1 MSMMRAA
8 ILSVSGPVL
17 TRAERCLLDEIRPW
31 GVILMGRSIRS
42 RAQVRRLVDEI
53 WETLERPCLVFTDQ
67 EGGRVARLKA
77 PEWPT
82 FPTAETFARL
92 YDEDAALA
100 LEATFLS
107 HRLMATELA
116 ALGIHADCAPV
127 CDLRVPG
134 AHDIVGDRAF
144 GHEPAKVANL
154 ARAAME
160 GLHSGGVAS
169 VIKHIPGHGRAFA
182 DSHEELP
189 VVSVGRDLLDADLAA
204 FAAVNDAPMAM
215 TAHIAYEAI
224 DPGVAATHSVKL
236 ISEVIRQ
243 RIGFDGLLMSD
254 DLGMKALGGM
264 LAERAERALD
274 AGCDV
279 VLHCSGFLADHDE
292 ILAEMREVGEAA
304 RPLEGLALERAR
316 AAERMTT
323 GWIDPRFEADAVWES
338 LRAILRRPMEAVA

>member
-1 MSMMRAA
+1 MRAA

-17 TRAERCLLDEIRPW
+17 SPAERDLFSGLQPW
-31 GVILMGRSIRS
+31 GVILMGRSIES
-42 RAQVRRLVDEI
+42 RQQVRRLVDDI
-53 WETLERPCLVFTDQ
+53 WSALDRPCMVFTDQ
-67 EGGRVARLKA
+67 EGGRVARLRA

-82 FPTAETFARL
+82 FPSAETYARL
-92 YDEDAALA
+92 YGEDRARGTKAA
-100 LEATFLS
+100 FLG
-107 HRLMATELA
+107 HRLMAHELA
-116 ALGIHADCAPV
+116 ALGIHGDCAPV

-144 GHEPAKVANL
+144 GQEPVQVANL

-160 GLHSGGVAS
+160 GLHAGGVAA

-189 VVSVGRDLLDADLAA
+189 VVSVGSDLLDADFAA
-204 FAAVNDAPMAM
+204 FTALSDAPMAM

-224 DPGVAATHSVKL
+224 EAGVAATHSEKL

-254 DLGMKALGGM
+254 DLGMKALGGT
-264 LAERAERALD
+264 LAERTGRALD

-279 VLHCSGFLADHDE
+279 VLHCSGFLTDPDE

-304 RPLEGLALERAR
+304 QDLEGRALERAL
-316 AAERMTT
+316 AAESATT
-323 GWIDPRFEADAVWES
+323 ARIDPSFDADRTWEAFRS
-338 LRAILRRPMEAVA
+338 LLRRPMEAVA